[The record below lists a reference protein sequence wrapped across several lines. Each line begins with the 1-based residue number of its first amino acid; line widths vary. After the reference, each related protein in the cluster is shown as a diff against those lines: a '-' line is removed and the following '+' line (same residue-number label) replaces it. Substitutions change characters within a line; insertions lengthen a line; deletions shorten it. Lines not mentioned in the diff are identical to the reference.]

1 MVMIIKRASASRR
14 HRRPKPMADINVT
27 PFVDV
32 MLVLLVVFM
41 ITAPLLAQGIPVDL
55 PKTRA
60 EQLPSSEEQPLVV
73 TVNAEGQVFVGTQE
87 EAVEL
92 EALPPMLAAVAR
104 ENLERRVYVRGDQA
118 AQYGRV
124 VKVLALLQ
132 AAGFSN
138 AGIVVEDEETGGG

>member
-1 MVMIIKRASASRR
+1 MVMIIQRASGSRR
-14 HRRPKPMADINVT
+14 HRRPKPMAEINVT

-55 PKTRA
+55 PKTKA

-73 TVNAEGQVFVGTQE
+73 TVDAQGQVFVGTQE
-87 EAVEL
+87 EPVEL
-92 EALPPMLAAVAR
+92 EALPPMLTAVAR
-104 ENLERRVYVRGDQA
+104 ENLERRVYVRGDQT

-132 AAGFSN
+132 AAGFTN
-138 AGIVVEDEETGGG
+138 AGIVVEDEEISGG

>member
-1 MVMIIKRASASRR
+1 MALLLKRSAGGRR
-14 HRRPKPMADINVT
+14 SRPKPSAEINVT

-73 TVNAEGQVFVGTQE
+73 TVNVEGLVFVGTQE
-87 EAVEL
+87 EAVDIET
-92 EALPPMLAAVAR
+92 LPPMLAGIAQD
-104 ENLERRVYVRGDQA
+104 NLERRVYVRGDQA

-124 VKVLALLQ
+124 VRVLALLQ
-132 AAGFSN
+132 AAGFTN